1 MKQGVRLTETLK
13 LFPDSATMLDVLNSR
28 SDNEPK
34 EITARYTTV
43 EEAGEFSLSVPRSSD
58 EKRYRVDLTFDPLN
72 QSKEVQ
78 HKYGM
83 YGEKME
89 SSLGM
94 TEMTV
99 DGEIVTGITL
109 SAPIVKASE
118 GGAGGNSEYFTSRN

>member
-1 MKQGVRLTETLK
+1 MIEIDAKLLVHRKRVTIRGKSNLKQGVRLTATLK

-43 EEAGEFSLSVPRSSD
+43 EEGGEFSLSVPRSSD
-58 EKRYRVDLTFDPLN
+58 EKRYRVDLTLDPLN

-89 SSLGM
+89 SSLG
-94 TEMTV
+94 
-99 DGEIVTGITL
+99 
-109 SAPIVKASE
+109 
-118 GGAGGNSEYFTSRN
+118 